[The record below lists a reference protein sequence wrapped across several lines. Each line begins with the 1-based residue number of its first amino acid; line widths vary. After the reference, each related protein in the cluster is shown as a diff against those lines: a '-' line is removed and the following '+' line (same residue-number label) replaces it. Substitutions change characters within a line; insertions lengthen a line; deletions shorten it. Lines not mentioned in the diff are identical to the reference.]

1 MFLKSLKTKIY
12 PVSSSPGILNGRAK
26 VQKPVKDCVSPLGP
40 ILWAIGTP
48 TYKLSKFF
56 CTSINISK
64 FKWIYNQRFVFVSG
78 RAFKL

>member
-1 MFLKSLKTKIY
+1 MFLKSLKTKRY
-12 PVSSSPGILNGRAK
+12 PVFSSPGILHGRAK
-26 VQKPVKDCVSPLGP
+26 VHKPVKDCVSPFGP

-56 CTSINISK
+56 CTIK
-64 FKWIYNQRFVFVSG
+64 FKWIYNQRFVFISG

>member
-1 MFLKSLKTKIY
+1 MFLKSLKTKRY
-12 PVSSSPGILNGRAK
+12 PVFSSPEILHGRAK
-26 VQKPVKDCVSPLGP
+26 VHKPVKDCVSPFGP

-48 TYKLSKFF
+48 FF
-56 CTSINISK
+56 CTIK